1 MVGMASD
8 ALLVLVTTLQVY
20 TSLIKTTYKRS
31 LMFASQQQPKF
42 ARDFASGSTNRN
54 ARNIS
59 KEVAVPVDKRFFH

>member
-31 LMFASQQQPKF
+31 LMFASK
-42 ARDFASGSTNRN
+42 
-54 ARNIS
+54 
-59 KEVAVPVDKRFFH
+59 

>member
-31 LMFASQQQPKF
+31 LMFASKQQPKF
-42 ARDFASGSTNRN
+42 ARDF
-54 ARNIS
+54 
-59 KEVAVPVDKRFFH
+59 